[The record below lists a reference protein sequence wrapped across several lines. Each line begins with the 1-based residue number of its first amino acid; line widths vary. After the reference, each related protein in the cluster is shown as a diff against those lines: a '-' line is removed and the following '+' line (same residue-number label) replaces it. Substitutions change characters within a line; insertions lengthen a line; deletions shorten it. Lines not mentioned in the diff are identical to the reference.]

1 MTMDSVLTSLE
12 TKIDA
17 LLERV
22 HSLEEHKASLEHQLD
37 EEREK
42 REAAVQRLDRL
53 LQKLQE
59 VAIE

>member
-1 MTMDSVLTSLE
+1 MTMDNVLTALE

-22 HSLEEHKASLEHQLD
+22 HSLEEHNTSLQRQLD

-42 REAAVQRLDRL
+42 RGAAVERLDRL

-59 VAIE
+59 VTIE

>member
-22 HSLEEHKASLEHQLD
+22 HSLEEHNAGLERQLED
-37 EEREK
+37 ERAK

-59 VAIE
+59 AAIE